1 MGWVMSVKTL
11 GPALTTDQRLWC
23 LASMGFSLVMV
34 ETNCCCGLQACAFSK
49 WQGFVVPCL
58 CRWPHFCQQ
67 ICWKIKRSEPRI
79 QCWRLA
85 GERQFNCQRLQLLER
100 KHNLWHTKLQQRTSM
115 GPFDQH
121 HLYGLL
127 WCLTQTHRSSI
138 LNLQTWTTQLK
149 L

>member
-1 MGWVMSVKTL
+1 
-11 GPALTTDQRLWC
+11 
-23 LASMGFSLVMV
+23 
-34 ETNCCCGLQACAFSK
+34 
-49 WQGFVVPCL
+49 
-58 CRWPHFCQQ
+58 
-67 ICWKIKRSEPRI
+67 
-79 QCWRLA
+79 
-85 GERQFNCQRLQLLER
+85 
-100 KHNLWHTKLQQRTSM
+100 M